1 MGMRTL
7 FLIVL
12 FASVALADGASDHV
26 KLTGTWQPVEG
37 TDGVTWT
44 LENTSNAVKITQSQN
59 GQKVSEFECN
69 VAGKECEISDN
80 GHKAKV
86 SMWFN
91 GAKLVE
97 LETRGSEVV
106 KRVFSV
112 VQPDDFLEV
121 EVIPVV
127 PGGKTETLRF
137 HRAQLTAAGR

>member
-1 MGMRTL
+1 MRTL
-7 FLIVL
+7 SLIIL
-12 FASVALADGASDHV
+12 LASVALADDASDRV
-26 KLTGTWQPVEG
+26 KLTGTWQAPEG
-37 TDGVTWT
+37 KSSDGVTWT
-44 LENTSNAVKITQSQN
+44 LNSTSDGVKITESQN

-97 LETRGSEVV
+97 LETRGSEVF
-106 KRVFSV
+106 KRRFSV
-112 VQPDDFLEV
+112 VQPDGVLEV

-127 PGGKTETLRF
+127 PGGKTEASRF
-137 HRAQLTAAGR
+137 HRTQLTTAGR